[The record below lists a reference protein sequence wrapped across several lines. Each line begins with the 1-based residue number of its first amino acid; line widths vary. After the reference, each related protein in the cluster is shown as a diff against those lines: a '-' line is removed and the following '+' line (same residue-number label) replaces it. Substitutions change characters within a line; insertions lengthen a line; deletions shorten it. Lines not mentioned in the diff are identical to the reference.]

1 MDNKILFVLAI
12 VLLSGCVGTS
22 SGLDYRNAVNEST
35 AVESVELQTNNQN
48 PRINLQI
55 NDVVQKN
62 NEQCHSVYNPAL
74 KITETRCNDNWDN
87 VTITGVH
94 IVTNESTYN
103 QFNDVTN
110 GDEISLEIPRN
121 SSTYEFYFESE
132 TGEDTYFQTEIMAN
146 ETSLKINSA
155 GYSNKY

>member
-1 MDNKILFVLAI
+1 
-12 VLLSGCVGTS
+12 
-22 SGLDYRNAVNEST
+22 
-35 AVESVELQTNNQN
+35 
-48 PRINLQI
+48 
-55 NDVVQKN
+55 
-62 NEQCHSVYNPAL
+62 
-74 KITETRCNDNWDN
+74 
-87 VTITGVH
+87 
-94 IVTNESTYN
+94 
-103 QFNDVTN
+103 VTN